1 MFVLLASLLLGV
13 RSKMSLDDRRRRIA
27 GVVLAA
33 IPPLLLLAF
42 ALKPA
47 GSPLIPAVILAALA
61 ADAYLFAWGLRSRD
75 PQGLR
80 NFSAVAGAVLLPL
93 ILFDAVGLA
102 IVPH

>member
-33 IPPLLLLAF
+33 IPPLLLAF